1 MIARNPSSFRDSI
14 PYTLCRQHTDLADME
29 TFHQIQR
36 NVDRMMV
43 ARRNKRSR
51 LARLWSWLMTPIQ
64 H

>member
-1 MIARNPSSFRDSI
+1 MIYRSFDPADPEHMATFRDI
-14 PYTLCRQHTDLADME
+14 ERG
-29 TFHQIQR
+29 
-36 NVDRMMV
+36 VDAIVR